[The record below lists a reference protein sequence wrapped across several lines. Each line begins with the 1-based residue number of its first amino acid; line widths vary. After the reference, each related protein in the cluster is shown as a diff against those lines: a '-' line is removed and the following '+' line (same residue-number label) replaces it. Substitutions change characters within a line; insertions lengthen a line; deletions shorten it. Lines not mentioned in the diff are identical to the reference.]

1 MEYALRGMEDAIL
14 MNVIFSVLILV
25 LMEYALR
32 ELLFFD
38 IETHR
43 S

>member
-1 MEYALRGMEDAIL
+1 MLCEPSE
-14 MNVIFSVLILV
+14 NPVISEVEKVLILV

-32 ELLFFD
+32 E
-38 IETHR
+38 IVYPYQQINITM

>member
-1 MEYALRGMEDAIL
+1 ML
-14 MNVIFSVLILV
+14 MAKSEFVLILV

-32 ELLFFD
+32 EEMFPELKESED
-38 IETHR
+38 ER

>member
-1 MEYALRGMEDAIL
+1 
-14 MNVIFSVLILV
+14 MNNIEKSELWKVLILV

-32 ELLFFD
+32 EVDDDYIRFEMYL
-38 IETHR
+38 